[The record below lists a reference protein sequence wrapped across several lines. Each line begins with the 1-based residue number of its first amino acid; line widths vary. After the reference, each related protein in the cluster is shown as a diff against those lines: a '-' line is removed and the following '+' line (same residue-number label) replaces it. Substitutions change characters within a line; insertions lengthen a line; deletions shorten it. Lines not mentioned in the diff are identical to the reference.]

1 MKLVLKKLRM
11 ERLSSS
17 GKAGFGLGVWFGLV
31 CFFPQLALKK
41 QIYEMEWVSE
51 AGNFVY

>member
-17 GKAGFGLGVWFGLV
+17 GKAGFGLGLCFVLV
-31 CFFPQLALKK
+31 FSPISFEETDL
-41 QIYEMEWVSE
+41 
-51 AGNFVY
+51 